1 MLHSPIGCRFPP
13 EGNTRLANRL
23 QPAAGVVRLLGCM
36 SGLTGVLPFPASGQP
51 ARART
56 RVDHRNSEEASLVRR
71 VQARDEIAFR
81 DIVERYQAKVFS
93 IIYGILRNHNDA
105 EDIAQQVFAKIY
117 FSIQSFDFRSSLLTW
132 IYKITVN
139 ECYDYLRKKRV
150 RKLVYESDF
159 SEEDAQRMQNSE
171 AAGQAPAVDTQ
182 LARKDL
188 VVKLLAKLSN
198 EDRSL
203 LLLKEVEGHSVEE
216 LSQMTGMNENTI
228 KVKLFRARQKLL
240 KVAQRLTRG
249 GQTLAGV

>member
-1 MLHSPIGCRFPP
+1 MSG
-13 EGNTRLANRL
+13 LAGTISL
-23 QPAAGVVRLLGCM
+23 PAAGARAL
-36 SGLTGVLPFPASGQP
+36 PASG
-51 ARART
+51 ARAQTKT
-56 RVDHRNSEEASLVRR
+56 RVDHRNSEEAALVRR
-71 VQARDEIAFR
+71 IQARDELAFR
-81 DIVERYQAKVFS
+81 EIVERYQAKVFS

-171 AAGQAPAVDTQ
+171 TASGQAPAVDTQ

-188 VVKLLAKLSN
+188 VLKLLAKLSE
-198 EDRSL
+198 EDRTL
-203 LLLKEVEGHSVEE
+203 LLMKEVEGHSVEE

-240 KVAQRLTRG
+240 KVAQRLMRG
-249 GQTLAGV
+249 AQTFA